1 MKKLILVSFLLI
13 MASAGMAQTQEPKT
27 TKRSGIPV
35 AEHYEGGEEAL
46 LKFIEEKMVYPVM
59 AKRNRI
65 QGTCI
70 ISFKLD
76 EYGKGSDFKIV
87 KNIGGTCGEEA
98 LRLVQMLQFNAPG
111 YSAIYSIPI
120 NFVIK

>member
-1 MKKLILVSFLLI
+1 MKKLLATYILCVIALTAL
-13 MASAGMAQTQEPKT
+13 AQNQDTKV
-27 TKRSGIPV
+27 KRSGIPI

-46 LKFIEEKMVYPVM
+46 VKFIEEKMVYPVM

-70 ISFKLD
+70 ISLKLD
-76 EYGKGSDFKIV
+76 EFGKGSDFKIV

-98 LRLVQMLQFNAPG
+98 LRLVQMLKFNAPG
-111 YSAIYSIPI
+111 YSAIYSIPV